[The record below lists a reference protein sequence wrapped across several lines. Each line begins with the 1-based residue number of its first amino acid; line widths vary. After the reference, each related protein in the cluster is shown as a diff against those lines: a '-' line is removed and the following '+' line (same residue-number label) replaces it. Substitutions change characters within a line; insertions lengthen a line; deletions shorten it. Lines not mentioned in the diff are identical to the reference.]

1 MVDAFSRLFGKK
13 DSKKSTGSTSSIP
26 PMSPSASDVSMLS
39 PGGGHDSTG
48 HTDEDGFTHLAN
60 DGHAAGGGGARPP
73 PQPGY
78 PALPKAEET
87 QPPYPTGTMSS
98 QYSVT
103 GGSHALEGVP
113 FALSG
118 RCSAGKGGGLGSEF
132 DAAMD
137 DIMQRM
143 ENAKSILQSAN
154 YDFQVEKSVV
164 EQT

>member
-1 MVDAFSRLFGKK
+1 MVDAFSRLFGKGK
-13 DSKKSTGSTSSIP
+13 ESKRSTGSTSSIP
-26 PMSPSASDVSMLS
+26 PMSPSASDASMLS
-39 PGGGHDSTG
+39 PGGGNDSTSQ
-48 HTDEDGFTHLAN
+48 HTDEDGFMHLAN
-60 DGHAAGGGGARPP
+60 DGHPGARAPHS
-73 PQPGY
+73 GY
-78 PALPKAEET
+78 PALPRAEET
-87 QPPYPTGTMSS
+87 PYPTGTMSS

-118 RCSAGKGGGLGSEF
+118 RCSTGKGGGLGSEF

>member
-1 MVDAFSRLFGKK
+1 
-13 DSKKSTGSTSSIP
+13 
-26 PMSPSASDVSMLS
+26 MSPSASDVSMLS
-39 PGGGHDSTG
+39 PGGGNDSTG

-60 DGHAAGGGGARPP
+60 DGQPGGGAKAPHSHGP
-73 PQPGY
+73 HPGY
-78 PALPKAEET
+78 PALPRAEDT
-87 QPPYPTGTMSS
+87 PPYPTGTMSS

-113 FALSG
+113 FALSA
-118 RCSAGKGGGLGSEF
+118 RCSTGKGGGLGSEF

-154 YDFQVEKSVV
+154 YDFQVEKSIV

>member
-1 MVDAFSRLFGKK
+1 MVDAFSRLFGKGK
-13 DSKKSTGSTSSIP
+13 ESKRSTGSTSSIP

-39 PGGGHDSTG
+39 PGGGNDSNS
-48 HTDEDGFTHLAN
+48 HMDEDGFTHLAN
-60 DGHAAGGGGARPP
+60 VNANDGNPGARAPAY
-73 PQPGY
+73 PGY
-78 PALPKAEET
+78 PALPGAEET
-87 QPPYPTGTMSS
+87 PYPTGTMSS

-113 FALSG
+113 FTLSG
-118 RCSAGKGGGLGSEF
+118 RCSTSKGGGLGSEF

-143 ENAKSILQSAN
+143 ENAKSILQSAT

>member
-1 MVDAFSRLFGKK
+1 MVDALSRLFGKGK
-13 DSKKSTGSTSSIP
+13 DSKKSTSSTSSIP

-39 PGGGHDSTG
+39 PGGGPDSTG

-60 DGHAAGGGGARPP
+60 DGNPGPRAPHS
-73 PQPGY
+73 GY
-78 PALPKAEET
+78 PALPRAEET
-87 QPPYPTGTMSS
+87 PYPTGTMSS

-118 RCSAGKGGGLGSEF
+118 RCSTSKGGGLGSEF

-143 ENAKSILQSAN
+143 ENAKSILQSAT